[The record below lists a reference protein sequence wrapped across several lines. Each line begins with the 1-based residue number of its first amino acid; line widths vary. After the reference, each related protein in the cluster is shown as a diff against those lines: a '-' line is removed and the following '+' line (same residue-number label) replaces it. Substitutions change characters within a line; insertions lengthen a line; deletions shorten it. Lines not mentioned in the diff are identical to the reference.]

1 MAQAKKWSLRGE
13 YCESC
18 NCDIL
23 CPCLT
28 SNTTATPTQVHC
40 DVMLAYHIEEGNS
53 DGLSLDGLSFV
64 FALQTPGPMIEGHA
78 KVVVYI
84 DEKADEQ
91 QRESLRTILGG
102 EAGGPPSAIMDAVRV
117 DEMKGFRYAPIVFT
131 MEGNKRSLDMPG
143 IMEMQVEGIEGVEGK
158 VMQVRNTKHPA
169 NPDLALARTI
179 SATYEDFDFD
189 WDNAGKNGH
198 YAPFKWSGA

>member
-1 MAQAKKWSLRGE
+1 MTQAKSWQMRGE

-28 SNTTATPTQVHC
+28 SNTTAMPTQVHC
-40 DVMLAYHIEEGNS
+40 DVMLAYHIQEGNA
-53 DGLSLDGLSFV
+53 DGVSLNGLSFV

-78 KVVVYI
+78 KVAVYI

-91 QRESLRTILGG
+91 QRQSLRTVLGG
-102 EAGGPPSAIMDAVRV
+102 ESGGPPSVMMDAAGVE
-117 DEMKGFRYAPIVFT
+117 EMKGFRFVPIHFG
-131 MEGNKRSLDMPG
+131 MDGNQRTLEMPG
-143 IMEMQVEGIEGVEGK
+143 IMQMRVEGIEGVDGK
-158 VMQVRNTKHPA
+158 VLEVRNTKHPA

-179 SATYEDFDFD
+179 TATYEDFDFD

-198 YAPFKWSGA
+198 YATFNWSGS

>member
-102 EAGGPPSAIMDAVRV
+102 EAGGPPSVRIRGTPV
-117 DEMKGFRYAPIVFT
+117 VVYIGRDER
-131 MEGNKRSLDMPG
+131 EL
-143 IMEMQVEGIEGVEGK
+143 
-158 VMQVRNTKHPA
+158 
-169 NPDLALARTI
+169 RTI
-179 SATYEDFDFD
+179 EKP
-189 WDNAGKNGH
+189 AGRH
-198 YAPFKWSGA
+198 PQ